1 LASAPV
7 ALDEQTVPAGQ
18 VNPSAHGNA
27 SQWPAALQRWVAL
40 HDVAVHAGSQ
50 AVESIL
56 QHGGVLDT
64 QIWPVGQL
72 VSSVQPC
79 CGGGVTQYDPQ
90 AEDTLDGFDVHV

>member
-1 LASAPV
+1 MQGCGAQPFASAPV
-7 ALDEQTVPAGQ
+7 VLAEQIVAVGH
-18 VNPSAHGNA
+18 VNPAAHGNA

-40 HDVAVHAGSQ
+40 HDVAVHAGAQ
-50 AVESIL
+50 AVETML

-79 CGGGVTQYDPQ
+79 CGGGETQ
-90 AEDTLDGFDVHV
+90 